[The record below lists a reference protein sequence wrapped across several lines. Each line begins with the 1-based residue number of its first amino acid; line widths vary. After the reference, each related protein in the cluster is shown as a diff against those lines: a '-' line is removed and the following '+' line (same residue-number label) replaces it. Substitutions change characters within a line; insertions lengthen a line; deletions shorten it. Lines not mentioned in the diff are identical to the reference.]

1 MYQHR
6 NVDQVDHV
14 DHVDCRGLNLKYR
27 DILTFISTISE
38 VRLKQW
44 KKLEGKVRKIET
56 VESGQHVV
64 ALLKKVNKKG
74 YLVHVYNIFRQFREL
89 KTLKENIEQDEAI
102 VTVDFARNYD
112 NKQAA
117 EIQSAYFGHDTFT
130 LYTVCC
136 YLKAE
141 SGNLESF
148 Y

>member
-1 MYQHR
+1 L
-6 NVDQVDHV
+6 D
-14 DHVDCRGLNLKYR
+14 LKYR

-64 ALLKKVNKKG
+64 ALLKEKVNKKG
-74 YLVHVYNIFRQFREL
+74 YLVHVYNILRPFREL
-89 KTLKENIEQDEAI
+89 KTLKENNEQDEAI

-117 EIQSAYFGHDTFT
+117 EIQSAYTLVTILLHFT
-130 LYTVCC
+130 LYVAT
-136 YLKAE
+136 
-141 SGNLESF
+141 
-148 Y
+148 

>member
-1 MYQHR
+1 MAKKLPDDGIQLAKSVVCDIHNIKCVSAPECR
-6 NVDQVDHV
+6 SCRSCRS
-14 DHVDCRGLNLKYR
+14 CRGLDLKYR

-64 ALLKKVNKKG
+64 ALLKEKVNKKG

-102 VTVDFARNYD
+102 VTVDCQ
-112 NKQAA
+112 K
-117 EIQSAYFGHDTFT
+117 
-130 LYTVCC
+130 L
-136 YLKAE
+136 
-141 SGNLESF
+141 
-148 Y
+148 